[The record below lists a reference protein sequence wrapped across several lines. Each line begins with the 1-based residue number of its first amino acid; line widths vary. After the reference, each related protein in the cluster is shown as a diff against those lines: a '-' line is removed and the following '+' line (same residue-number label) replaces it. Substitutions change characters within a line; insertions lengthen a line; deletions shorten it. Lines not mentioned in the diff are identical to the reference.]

1 MVLKNDNNMLL
12 KDRVVECVVA
22 HENVAH
28 ENTFFWKNKHT
39 FLQRTSFN
47 GLFGDVQ
54 SCVLARPRQT
64 CEDTCC

>member
-28 ENTFFWKNKHT
+28 ENTFFLEKQTHIFAT
-39 FLQRTSFN
+39 DIVQRFVWGCAELRFGEATSN
-47 GLFGDVQ
+47 L
-54 SCVLARPRQT
+54 
-64 CEDTCC
+64 